1 MDISLN
7 DDQNMLQET
16 ALGFAKA
23 AMTPARIRE
32 LEDSEHGYDPA
43 VWKEMVSM
51 GWSGAFFPERYGGAD
66 IGKVELGLVIE
77 ALGQNAIP
85 SPMFSTVIEAGLL
98 MLGAGSPGQCQEWL
112 PRIAS
117 GDALLTVAVT
127 EGGGFRRE
135 DIQTRLTRSGNG
147 FTLDGTKLLVRDAGA
162 ADAMIVAAVGE
173 VPGEVTL
180 VLVRRDNP
188 GVRFHRMRVAGGE
201 VMWRVIF
208 DHAPVDGEMIGEAG
222 GGWPQIERLQAR
234 GAAFKAAELV
244 GIGQASLDLTLTY
257 AKVREQFGGPIGR
270 FQSVHHHCAGM
281 YRDLEVCRMLVWQ
294 AAASL
299 DESPD
304 RSREASLAKAKCSE
318 AIPALTRVA
327 HQIHGALGYY
337 RDYPLELFYHRAMA
351 AQAAY
356 GEAGHH
362 RRVLSDLLRRDPDA
376 FRGPD
381 RHALPVHYV

>member
-7 DDQNMLQET
+7 DDQTMLHET
-16 ALGFAKA
+16 ALGFARD

-32 LEDSEHGYDPA
+32 LEGSEAGYDPA
-43 VWKEMVSM
+43 VWREMVAM
-51 GWSGAFFPERYGGAD
+51 GWAGAFFPERYGGAD
-66 IGKVELGLVIE
+66 VGKVELGLVME
-77 ALGQNAIP
+77 ALGQTAVP

-117 GDALLTVAVT
+117 GGALLTTAIME
-127 EGGGFRRE
+127 EGGGFRPQEIR
-135 DIQTRLTRSGNG
+135 TRLNRSGNG
-147 FTLDGTKLLVRDAGA
+147 FTLDGSKLFVRDAGT
-162 ADAMIVAAVGE
+162 ADAMIVAAAGSA
-173 VPGEVTL
+173 GITL

-188 GVRFHRMRVAGGE
+188 GVRLRRMQVAGGE
-201 VMWRVIF
+201 TLWQVTF
-208 DHAPVDGEMIGEAG
+208 EGAAVDGEVIGEVG
-222 GGWPQIERLQAR
+222 GGWPEVERMQSR

-244 GIGQASLDLTLTY
+244 GIGQASLDLTLSY
-257 AKVREQFGGPIGR
+257 AKTREQFGGPIGR

-281 YRDLEVCRMLVWQ
+281 YRDIEVCRMLVWQ
-294 AAASL
+294 ATAML
-299 DESPD
+299 DEGPAS
-304 RSREASLAKAKCSE
+304 SRESSIAKAKSSE
-318 AIPALTRVA
+318 AIPAVTRTA

-351 AQAAY
+351 AQSAY

-362 RRVLSDLLRRDPDA
+362 RRVLSDLLRRDPDV